1 MDLIQDIHKWTANI
15 LIIIFIYS
23 SMMWYWIGSQV
34 EKINNVSFQALI
46 SLEKLISSLMFI
58 LGLGVLISN
67 PEWLLKKGVLLK
79 IMLGIITVGLI
90 HICALKT
97 KRYVE
102 KGTKGLKEVKTLN
115 ILRGITILFLMTVY
129 TTGTM
134 IRAYNDQSI
143 LEEAKQIYQDE
154 D

>member
-58 LGLGVLISN
+58 LGVGVLISN
-67 PEWLLKKGVLLK
+67 PEWLSKKGVLLK

-90 HICALKT
+90 HTCALKT

-102 KGTKGLKEVKTLN
+102 KGTEGVKEVKTLN

>member
-58 LGLGVLISN
+58 LGVGVLISN
-67 PEWLLKKGVLLK
+67 PEWLSKKGVLLK

-102 KGTKGLKEVKTLN
+102 KGTEGLKEVKTLN

>member
-102 KGTKGLKEVKTLN
+102 KGTKGLKEVKSLN

>member
-1 MDLIQDIHKWTANI
+1 MDLIQDIHKWMANI

-58 LGLGVLISN
+58 LGVGVLISN
-67 PEWLLKKGVLLK
+67 PEWLSKKGVLLK

-102 KGTKGLKEVKTLN
+102 KGTEGLKEVKTLN

>member
-58 LGLGVLISN
+58 LGVGVLISN
-67 PEWLLKKGVLLK
+67 PEWLSKKGVLLK

-102 KGTKGLKEVKTLN
+102 KGTEGVKEVKTLN

>member
-1 MDLIQDIHKWTANI
+1 
-15 LIIIFIYS
+15 
-23 SMMWYWIGSQV
+23 MMWYWIGSQV

-58 LGLGVLISN
+58 LGVGVLISN
-67 PEWLLKKGVLLK
+67 PEWLSKKGVLLK

-102 KGTKGLKEVKTLN
+102 KGTEGVREVKTLN

>member
-46 SLEKLISSLMFI
+46 SLEKLISSIMLI
-58 LGLGVLISN
+58 LGVGVLISN
-67 PEWLLKKGVLLK
+67 PEWLSKKGVLLK

-102 KGTKGLKEVKTLN
+102 KGSEGTKEVKTLN

-134 IRAYNDQSI
+134 IRAYNDQSMI
-143 LEEAKQIYQDE
+143 EEIKQIYQDE

>member
-58 LGLGVLISN
+58 LGVGVLISN
-67 PEWLLKKGVLLK
+67 PEWLSKKGVLLK

-102 KGTKGLKEVKTLN
+102 KGTEGVKEVKTLN
-115 ILRGITILFLMTVY
+115 FKRH
-129 TTGTM
+129 
-134 IRAYNDQSI
+134 YNIISDDSI
-143 LEEAKQIYQDE
+143 HNRNND
-154 D
+154 

>member
-58 LGLGVLISN
+58 LGVGVLISN
-67 PEWLLKKGVLLK
+67 PEWLSKKGVLLK

-102 KGTKGLKEVKTLN
+102 KGTEGLKEVKTLN

-134 IRAYNDQSI
+134 IRAYNDQSMI
-143 LEEAKQIYQDE
+143 EEIKQIYQDE

>member
-58 LGLGVLISN
+58 LGVGVLISN
-67 PEWLLKKGVLLK
+67 PEWLSKKGVLFV
-79 IMLGIITVGLI
+79 IIFN
-90 HICALKT
+90 
-97 KRYVE
+97 Y
-102 KGTKGLKEVKTLN
+102 
-115 ILRGITILFLMTVY
+115 
-129 TTGTM
+129 
-134 IRAYNDQSI
+134 
-143 LEEAKQIYQDE
+143 
-154 D
+154 

>member
-1 MDLIQDIHKWTANI
+1 
-15 LIIIFIYS
+15 
-23 SMMWYWIGSQV
+23 MMWYWIGSQV
-34 EKINNVSFQALI
+34 EKIKNVSFQALI

-58 LGLGVLISN
+58 LGVGVLISN
-67 PEWLLKKGVLLK
+67 PEWLSKKGVLLK

-102 KGTKGLKEVKTLN
+102 KGTDGLKEVKTLN

>member
-1 MDLIQDIHKWTANI
+1 
-15 LIIIFIYS
+15 
-23 SMMWYWIGSQV
+23 MMWYWIGSQV

>member
-58 LGLGVLISN
+58 LGVGVLISN
-67 PEWLLKKGVLLK
+67 PEWLSKKGVLLK

-102 KGTKGLKEVKTLN
+102 KGTGRLKEVKTLN

>member
-67 PEWLLKKGVLLK
+67 PEWLSKKGVLLK

-102 KGTKGLKEVKTLN
+102 KGTERVKEVKTLN

>member
-67 PEWLLKKGVLLK
+67 PEWLSKKGVLLK

-102 KGTKGLKEVKTLN
+102 KGTEGVKEVKTLN

-134 IRAYNDQSI
+134 IRAYNDQSMI
-143 LEEAKQIYQDE
+143 EEVKQIYQDE